1 MRFAP
6 SSFYAGTMITAAENQ
21 NRGDALRIA
30 RLGAGLTQAAVA
42 ARVGIS
48 ESALSRRENGTVAIT
63 DENFAAIIRAITD
76 LISTRH
82 DTRGAAA

>member
-1 MRFAP
+1 
-6 SSFYAGTMITAAENQ
+6 MITAAENQ

-30 RLGAGLTQAAVA
+30 RLVAGLTQAAVA

-48 ESALSRRENGTVAIT
+48 ESALSRRENGNVAIT

>member
-1 MRFAP
+1 
-6 SSFYAGTMITAAENQ
+6 MITAAKNQ

-48 ESALSRRENGTVAIT
+48 ESALSRRESGTVAIT